1 MPCTDVSINSSA
13 SSRSLQMRG
22 DGLPAVHKAVSGAG
36 VYGEGGAAQLNHV
49 TTKLSRCRAYP
60 AGKVGA
66 GNREFA
72 EAGLVTSGCC
82 TMNSTGSRW
91 PAA

>member
-1 MPCTDVSINSSA
+1 
-13 SSRSLQMRG
+13 MRG

-72 EAGLVTSGCC
+72 EAGLVTTCLLIGATRALAPS
-82 TMNSTGSRW
+82 
-91 PAA
+91 PDHPI